1 MKESPTKP
9 NPKDDPEL
17 DEKRHEFEV
26 NATIQNYLKEGD
38 HVYELYSVMVHSGSA
53 LGGHYYTY
61 IKSFEDGH
69 WYDFNDRTVT
79 RISYKEIE
87 KVFGDEVPKK
97 SKRFVFGSD
106 FLYQGC
112 SAYMLSYR
120 SVHTKNSEDYK
131 ICELPKSVKEIIE
144 KQREEELRAQEEER
158 KRKEAKEKELLLRI
172 FYKGNDQHIVVWDRT
187 SGAFTEK
194 LRIKL
199 DKIDVS
205 TIVYLEAFN
214 VLATTHHKDFVK
226 FWRFPEGDCIKTVHT
241 PCNTLRNIISLPNY
255 NMVAAA
261 DLKTGQVQLI
271 SLT

>member
-1 MKESPTKP
+1 MGHIYTFDPIQDEVKLITKQG
-9 NPKDDPEL
+9 N
-17 DEKRHEFEV
+17 
-26 NATIQNYLKEGD
+26 
-38 HVYELYSVMVHSGSA
+38 
-53 LGGHYYTY
+53 TY
-61 IKSFEDGH
+61 ILSISFIDED
-69 WYDFNDRTVT
+69 
-79 RISYKEIE
+79 
-87 KVFGDEVPKK
+87 
-97 SKRFVFGSD
+97 RFVFSLSGSPD
-106 FLYQGC
+106 LYQY
-112 SAYMLSYR
+112 SFSKQKVEIVEMKLTEAWYL
-120 SVHTKNSEDYK
+120 HN
-131 ICELPKSVKEIIE
+131 IPKDN
-144 KQREEELRAQEEER
+144 
-158 KRKEAKEKELLLRI
+158 LLLAGLANGLMVVYQVTPTELIQLESIQAHKQGKYCTTITSFEHENRK
-172 FYKGNDQHIVVWDRT
+172 YVVTGGNDQHIVVWDRT